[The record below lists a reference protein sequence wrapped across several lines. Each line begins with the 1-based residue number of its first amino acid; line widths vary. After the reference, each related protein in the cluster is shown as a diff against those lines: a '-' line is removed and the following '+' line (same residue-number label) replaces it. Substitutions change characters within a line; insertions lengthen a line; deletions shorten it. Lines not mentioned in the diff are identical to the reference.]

1 MIIGVPTFAVIYYL
15 IKTAIESRLRK
26 KVLPVETLI
35 YSDINYISEEDNQ
48 IIYLEKKDEKEKS
61 RKRRILIEKKK
72 DKNSDV

>member
-1 MIIGVPTFAVIYYL
+1 MFQLLQLY
-15 IKTAIESRLRK
+15 AISRLRK

-48 IIYLEKKDEKEKS
+48 IIYLEKKDIKKKS
-61 RKRRILIEKKK
+61 RKIRMLIEKKK